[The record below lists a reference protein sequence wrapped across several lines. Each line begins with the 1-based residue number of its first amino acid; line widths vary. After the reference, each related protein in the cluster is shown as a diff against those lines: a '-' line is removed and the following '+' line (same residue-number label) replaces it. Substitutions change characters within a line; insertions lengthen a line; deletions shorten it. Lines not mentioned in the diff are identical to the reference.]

1 MTILLSEINIL
12 AHCTNK
18 IYKRNKKYTAMAL
31 KSKAKLDPLNVAYGV
46 GAAVVITGAMFK
58 FLNFPFASEMLFVGL
73 AVEALVFFISAFEL
87 KKDEVDYRW
96 DRIFPQLTKEGE
108 NKIERIE
115 DWIEQAD
122 LDPMVIQR
130 LTKSIERLEQNV
142 NRMADMSDVAQ
153 LNDQVEKM
161 RQSSEMFEQEISK
174 LNTSISQMNLYYMR
188 MLEVMGN
195 KSQA

>member
-1 MTILLSEINIL
+1 
-12 AHCTNK
+12 
-18 IYKRNKKYTAMAL
+18 MAL
-31 KSKAKLDPLNVAYGV
+31 KRKAKLDPLNVAYGV
-46 GAAVVITGAMFK
+46 GASVVITGAMFK

-87 KKDEVDYRW
+87 KKDDVDYHW

>member
-1 MTILLSEINIL
+1 
-12 AHCTNK
+12 
-18 IYKRNKKYTAMAL
+18 MAL

-108 NKIERIE
+108 NKIEKIE

-130 LTKSIERLEQNV
+130 LTQSIERLEQNV

-174 LNTSISQMNLYYMR
+174 LNTSISQMNSYYMR

>member
-1 MTILLSEINIL
+1 
-12 AHCTNK
+12 
-18 IYKRNKKYTAMAL
+18 MAL
-31 KSKAKLDPLNVAYGV
+31 KRKAKLDPLNVAYGV
-46 GAAVVITGAMFK
+46 GASVVIIGAMFK
-58 FLNFPFASEMLFVGL
+58 FLNFPFANEMLFVGL

-87 KKDEVDYRW
+87 KKEDIDYHW

-115 DWIEQAD
+115 EWIEQAD

-161 RQSSEMFEQEISK
+161 RQSSAMFEQEISK
-174 LNTSISQMNLYYMR
+174 LNTSISQMNTYYMR

-195 KSQA
+195 KTQA

>member
-1 MTILLSEINIL
+1 
-12 AHCTNK
+12 
-18 IYKRNKKYTAMAL
+18 MAV
-31 KSKAKLDPLNVAYGV
+31 KSRAKLDPLNVAYGV
-46 GAAVVITGAMFK
+46 GAAVVILGAMFK
-58 FLNFPFASEMLFVGL
+58 FLNFPYADLALFIGL
-73 AVEALVFFISAFEL
+73 GVEALVFFISAFEM
-87 KKDEVDYRW
+87 KKEEVEYQW

-130 LTKSIERLEQNV
+130 LSKSIERLEQNV

-153 LNDQVEKM
+153 LNDQVQKM

-174 LNTSISQMNLYYMR
+174 LNKSIAQMNTYYMR

-195 KSQA
+195 KTQA

>member
-1 MTILLSEINIL
+1 
-12 AHCTNK
+12 
-18 IYKRNKKYTAMAL
+18 MAL
-31 KSKAKLDPLNVAYGV
+31 KRKAKLDPLNVAYGV

-87 KKDEVDYRW
+87 KKDDVDYHW

-174 LNTSISQMNLYYMR
+174 LNTSISQMNSYYMR

>member
-1 MTILLSEINIL
+1 M
-12 AHCTNK
+12 AV
-18 IYKRNKKYTAMAL
+18 KKKTR
-31 KSKAKLDPLNVAYGV
+31 LDPLNVAYGV
-46 GAAVVITGAMFK
+46 GAAVVIIGAMFK
-58 FLNFPFASEMLFVGL
+58 FLNFPFANEMLFVGL

-87 KKDEVDYRW
+87 KKEDVEYHW

-153 LNDQVEKM
+153 LNDQVAKM
-161 RQSSEMFEQEISK
+161 RQSSEMFEQEITK
-174 LNTSISQMNLYYMR
+174 LNTSISQMNTYYMR

-195 KSQA
+195 KTQA

>member
-1 MTILLSEINIL
+1 
-12 AHCTNK
+12 
-18 IYKRNKKYTAMAL
+18 MAL

-174 LNTSISQMNLYYMR
+174 LNTSISQMNSYYMR

>member
-1 MTILLSEINIL
+1 
-12 AHCTNK
+12 
-18 IYKRNKKYTAMAL
+18 MAL
-31 KSKAKLDPLNVAYGV
+31 KRKAKLDPLNVAYGV

-87 KKDEVDYRW
+87 KKDDVDYHW

>member
-1 MTILLSEINIL
+1 
-12 AHCTNK
+12 
-18 IYKRNKKYTAMAL
+18 MAL

-87 KKDEVDYRW
+87 KKDDVDYHW